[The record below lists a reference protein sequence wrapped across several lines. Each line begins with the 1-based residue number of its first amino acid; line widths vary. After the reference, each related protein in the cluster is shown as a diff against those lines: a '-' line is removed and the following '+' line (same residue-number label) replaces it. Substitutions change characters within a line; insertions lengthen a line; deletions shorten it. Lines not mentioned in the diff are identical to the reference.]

1 VISVK
6 KVIGGRRNVTLHITG
21 MLSEGDL
28 PLTPIDLGPAHEVGR
43 AKLSNLLWV
52 VQEKLVVYLYWKMS
66 GYEDV
71 IMPLESRNFVKLD
84 PAMPAPAEWN
94 GRLFVDT
101 HNFVGPQKIFFI
113 ALDFDL

>member
-28 PLTPIDLGPAHEVGR
+28 PLTPIDLGPAHEVSR

-52 VQEKLVVYLYWKMS
+52 VQEKLVVYLYWR
-66 GYEDV
+66 EPEV
-71 IMPLESRNFVKLD
+71 VMPLESRNFVKLD
-84 PAMPAPAEWN
+84 PAMPAPAEWD
-94 GRLFVDT
+94 GRLFIDT
-101 HNFVGPQKIFFI
+101 YNFVGPQKIFFI

>member
-1 VISVK
+1 
-6 KVIGGRRNVTLHITG
+6 

-28 PLTPIDLGPAHEVGR
+28 ALTPIDLGVHEGAGR
-43 AKLSNLLWV
+43 AKLANLTWV

-71 IMPLESRNFVKLD
+71 IMPLESRNAVKLD
-84 PAMPAPAEWN
+84 PAMPAPPQWD
-94 GRLFVDT
+94 GRMFIDT
-101 HNFVGPQKIFFI
+101 HAFVGPQKIFFI